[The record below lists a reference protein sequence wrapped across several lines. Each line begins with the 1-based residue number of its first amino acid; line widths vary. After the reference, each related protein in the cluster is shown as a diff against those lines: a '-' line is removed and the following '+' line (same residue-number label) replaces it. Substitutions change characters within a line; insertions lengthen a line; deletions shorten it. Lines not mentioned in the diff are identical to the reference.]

1 MKNKSAKGFVLFLA
15 AMGLLES
22 AAFADNYTITG
33 KIKEYRSWKPIAN
46 ANVSFVY
53 DGGGEVSAISD
64 EKGNYTIKPE
74 LNKSGNLIVKAENYK
89 EYKTSYGAT
98 SYDRDYRV
106 NNIDL
111 EFDYFT
117 INGRIFDYV
126 TLEPVKDAEIT
137 FVYEYG
143 EGQSDTVKTDET
155 GYYSVKP
162 ALGKNGTLQVIKEGY
177 IDKKE
182 KFSAQ
187 GAGAVLNNYIYEI
200 RPVNEC
206 WTINGK
212 VQENKTWFPI
222 AGAEVGFKY
231 DEGGQV
237 ASVTTDALGNFQIK
251 PLINKPGKL
260 IINAKD
266 FKTYIDSFGARSS
279 GRDVYQ
285 NSFRM
290 YHNYWTVS
298 GTVVDYKTLEPAVG
312 VSVCWIYD
320 KSSDKTPEVK
330 TDEKGFY
337 QFNIDADRAG
347 AIEFSGDGWVTKKE
361 NNGAR
366 GSDDFAYW
374 KHDLH
379 KTDETFTLTGK
390 VTDYSTKYYIEGAKV
405 SFTYDDGGEVA
416 TETDKLGN
424 YTLYPLINKPGK
436 VIVSKDSYITYKT
449 GSFSRNDTRDKATEN
464 STLYHNYWTQ
474 KGKVVDYKTGDGL
487 KDVTLTFY
495 YEDGSQIDCTTDE
508 NGYYIITPE
517 NNKKGKMS
525 ITCEGYTPRREGE
538 TYRGS
543 DDFVVYNYD
552 IKKAQDTY
560 TIVGRVFNDKDKKP
574 VSGATVEYTAKDGTK
589 LTATTDEK
597 GDYILKAPLNQD
609 GSFKVTA
616 KGFKEGKDTIGSKS
630 DSRDRVVR
638 DFYLNK

>member
-1 MKNKSAKGFVLFLA
+1 MNNKSAKGFVLFLA

-53 DGGGEVSAISD
+53 DGGGEVSATSD
-64 EKGNYTIKPE
+64 EKGNYTINPE

-89 EYKTSYGAT
+89 EYKYNYGAV
-98 SYDRDYRV
+98 SYDREYKV
-106 NNIDL
+106 NNINL

-143 EGQSDTVKTDET
+143 EGQSDTVKTDES
-155 GYYSVKP
+155 GKYSINP

-187 GAGAVLNNYIYEI
+187 GAGAVLNNYNYEI

-251 PLINKPGKL
+251 PLINKNGKL

-266 FKTYIDSFGARSS
+266 FKTYIDSFGARGS

-298 GTVVDYKTLEPAVG
+298 GTLIDYKTNDPAVG
-312 VSVCWIYD
+312 VNVKVTYD
-320 KSSDKTPEVK
+320 KSDDKPLEYK
-330 TDEKGFY
+330 TDDKGYY
-337 QFNIDADRAG
+337 QFNVDIDKPG
-347 AIEFSGDGWVTKKE
+347 SIEFSGEGWVTKKDTF
-361 NNGAR
+361 GGR
-366 GSDDFAYW
+366 GSDAFENW
-374 KHDLH
+374 KYELH
-379 KTDETFTLTGK
+379 KTDETFTLTGR
-390 VTDYSTKYYIEGAKV
+390 VIDYSTKYYIEGAKV

-436 VIVSKDSYITYKT
+436 VIITKDSYITYKT
-449 GSFSRNDTRDKATEN
+449 GSIRRNDTKDQATEN
-464 STLYHNYWTQ
+464 CTLYHNYWTQ
-474 KGKVVDYKTGDGL
+474 TGKVVDYKTGDGV
-487 KDVTLTFY
+487 KDATLTFY

-508 NGYYIITPE
+508 NGDYIITPE

-597 GDYILKAPLNQD
+597 GDYILNAPLSQD

-616 KGFKEGKDTIGSKS
+616 TGFKEGKDTIGSKS
-630 DSRDRVVR
+630 DSRCREVR
-638 DFYLNK
+638 DFYLTK

>member
-15 AMGLLES
+15 TMGLLES

-33 KIKEYRSWKPIAN
+33 KIKEYSSWKPIAN

-53 DGGGEVSAISD
+53 DGGGEISVTSD

-89 EYKTSYGAT
+89 EYKNSYSAV
-98 SYDRDYRV
+98 SYDREYRV

-155 GYYSVKP
+155 GYYSVNS
-162 ALGKNGTLQVIKEGY
+162 ALGKNGTLQIIKEGY
-177 IDKKE
+177 IDKKD

-187 GAGAVLNNYIYEI
+187 GAGAVLNNYNYEI
-200 RPVNEC
+200 RLVNET

-212 VQENKTWFPI
+212 VLDNKTWVPVV
-222 AGAEVGFKY
+222 GAEVGFTY
-231 DEGGQV
+231 NEGGQV

-266 FKTYIDSFGARSS
+266 FKPLIDSFSARGS
-279 GRDVYQ
+279 GRDFYQ
-285 NSFRM
+285 YTYKMN
-290 YHNYWTVS
+290 HNYWTVS
-298 GTVVDYKTLEPAVG
+298 GTLVDYKTNDPAVG
-312 VSVCWIYD
+312 VNVKLTFD
-320 KSSDKTPEVK
+320 KSDEKPLEFK
-330 TDEKGFY
+330 TDDKGYY
-337 QFNIDADRAG
+337 QFNVDIDRPG
-347 AIEFSGDGWVTKKE
+347 SLEFSGEGWVTKKDTFS
-361 NNGAR
+361 GR
-366 GSDDFAYW
+366 GSDAFENW
-374 KHDLH
+374 KYELH
-379 KTDETFTLTGK
+379 KTDETFTLTGR
-390 VTDYSTKYYIEGAKV
+390 VRDYSTKYYIEGAKV

-416 TETDKLGN
+416 TETDKFGC

-436 VIVSKDSYITYKT
+436 VIVSKDSYITGKT
-449 GSFSRNDTRDKATEN
+449 SCSRNDAKDKAIEDF
-464 STLYHNYWTQ
+464 TLYHNYWTQ
-474 KGKVVDYKTGDGL
+474 TGKVVDYKTGDGV
-487 KDVTLTFY
+487 KDATLTFY

-508 NGYYIITPE
+508 NGYYKITPE
-517 NNKKGKMS
+517 NNKKGKIA

-597 GDYILKAPLNQD
+597 GDYILNAPLSQD

-616 KGFKEGKDTIGSKS
+616 KGFKEGKDTMGSKS

-638 DFYLNK
+638 DFYLTK